1 MIQFSEL
8 LSLLLMAISNKSSRE
23 LWQPKLRGG
32 KGTERAGRRLS
43 LPLLP
48 SVSRPIVPIERREDP
63 GRMETKKGEKKKFF
77 FFSLR
82 ASAVRRYYRT
92 PVKRNKK
99 ENIFSPI
106 RVVRVSLQPE

>member
-1 MIQFSEL
+1 
-8 LSLLLMAISNKSSRE
+8 MAISNKSSRE

-63 GRMETKKGEKKKFF
+63 GRMETKKGEKKKSSFF
-77 FFSLR
+77 TKGICC
-82 ASAVRRYYRT
+82 SAILQD
-92 PVKRNKK
+92 PSEKKQKR
-99 ENIFSPI
+99 EYILSYTCC
-106 RVVRVSLQPE
+106 